1 MMEIKKVTYTIEV
14 EGVKFLLDDPGID
27 GFFQLVEMQK
37 QSDVRASINLF
48 FKYLKNIEGLSFEGR
63 EIKTSQEL
71 REVNP
76 PALFIGKLVSALV
89 NGLVKEY
96 DGFIQNQEAT
106 FKKNE

>member
-1 MMEIKKVTYTIEV
+1 MEIKKITYTIEI

-48 FKYLKNIEGLSFEGR
+48 FKYLKSIEGLIFEGK
-63 EIKTSQEL
+63 EIKTSEEL
-71 REVNP
+71 KSINP

-89 NGLVKEY
+89 RGLIGEY
-96 DGFIQNQEAT
+96 DGFIANEEAV
-106 FKKNE
+106 FKKND